1 MMKPIVPT
9 AKRARHGFSI
19 ESLIGSEGRRSES
32 PGVVREKI
40 HPGES
45 ELGGRVPPLHPT
57 LQSPLRG
64 SFFSENPNE
73 LLALRS
79 AWGLVSPPLGGFGH
93 LGQGAFGHPQ
103 GLPFNPSLFAGGRDP
118 FQLYPWL
125 LTRHGQCVSYP
136 FPGAPESNLLFHPYR
151 KPKRIRTAFSPSQL
165 LKLEQAFEKNHYV
178 VGQERK
184 ELAAKLSLT
193 ETQVKVWFQNRR
205 TKYKRVK
212 SEEGSSSPPHTLD
225 QSEAIEESENEALAE
240 DMMPRGCGEDDDV
253 ADDSDDECATVDVS

>member
-1 MMKPIVPT
+1 MEVFSFCDVSCYVKEISEPAVEQVKTIRTYYFKTRASRNMMKPIVPT

-32 PGVVREKI
+32 PGLVREKI

-57 LQSPLRG
+57 LPSPLRG

-79 AWGLVSPPLGGFGH
+79 AWGLVSPPLGAFGH
-93 LGQGAFGHPQ
+93 LGQGGFGQAQ

-125 LTRHGQCVSYP
+125 LTRHGHCVSYP
-136 FPGAPESNLLFHPYR
+136 FPGTSV
-151 KPKRIRTAFSPSQL
+151 RIFL
-165 LKLEQAFEKNHYV
+165 IYEIYVHYNDV
-178 VGQERK
+178 NTRR
-184 ELAAKLSLT
+184 LT
-193 ETQVKVWFQNRR
+193 YF
-205 TKYKRVK
+205 
-212 SEEGSSSPPHTLD
+212 
-225 QSEAIEESENEALAE
+225 
-240 DMMPRGCGEDDDV
+240 
-253 ADDSDDECATVDVS
+253 